1 MNKDDLVR
9 EIKQKQ
15 SFLCVGLD
23 SDLTKIPKH
32 LLSYD
37 DPVLEFNKQIID
49 ATKEYCVAYKPN
61 IAFYECMGSKGW
73 ETLQKTLDYIPKNIF
88 TIADAKRGDIG
99 NTSACY
105 AQSIFEHYNF
115 DAITIAPYMGTDSI
129 MPFIENSENGAYLLC
144 LTSNPSALDFQYNDS
159 NGLTLYENVAKLA
172 SKLNNDN
179 LGLVVGAT
187 KNEQMQQIR
196 DVAPKLN
203 WLIPGIGKQGGDLE
217 SSVRISNFG
226 QGSGLINVSRSIIYA
241 KNQDLDDIRES
252 TIEYNKNINK
262 FIN

>member
-1 MNKDDLVR
+1 
-9 EIKQKQ
+9 
-15 SFLCVGLD
+15 
-23 SDLTKIPKH
+23 
-32 LLSYD
+32 
-37 DPVLEFNKQIID
+37 
-49 ATKEYCVAYKPN
+49 
-61 IAFYECMGSKGW
+61 
-73 ETLQKTLDYIPKNIF
+73 
-88 TIADAKRGDIG
+88 
-99 NTSACY
+99 
-105 AQSIFEHYNF
+105 
-115 DAITIAPYMGTDSI
+115 
-129 MPFIENSENGAYLLC
+129 
-144 LTSNPSALDFQYNDS
+144 LTSNPSAKDFQYKKS
-159 NGLTLYENVAKLA
+159 KGSTLYEDVAKLA

-196 DVAPKLN
+196 DIAPNLN

-217 SSVRISNFG
+217 SSVRISNSG